1 MQNISHEI
9 KLSSSRSS
17 LTLYGKY
24 AVDAWELRHESDDTR
39 QRILSIKDKIEW
51 FDGFAPRGWHLKCVI
66 RERAGY
72 DSQLEVRCSLV
83 LDPDV
88 APTRTLASEM
98 LPPGCTLE
106 QAEGAIHAMHMM
118 VGGWLF

>member
-1 MQNISHEI
+1 MQNISHDI
-9 KLSSSRSS
+9 KLSSVKSR
-17 LTLYGKY
+17 LTLHGQY
-24 AVDAWELRHESDDTR
+24 AIERFALDDDAH

-51 FDGFAPRGWHLKCVI
+51 FDGFAPEGWHLECRI

-72 DSQLEVRCSLV
+72 DGQLEVHCSLV
-83 LDPDV
+83 LDRDV
-88 APTRTLASEM
+88 APTATIASEM
-98 LPPGCTLE
+98 MPPSCTLE